1 MKDLETLEVLTSS
14 APLVNENNETDGE
27 SDSELELKILKK
39 KKIYNV
45 KPKDPYAPKKVR
57 TPAQINAWNKA
68 LETRQMNREGRKV
81 VKETENERVAREIK
95 EKKEQAKKSVEE
107 KIVKKAISI
116 KKKQI
121 KKEVILDEIS
131 DDDTSI
137 GTIKQIVRKQSS
149 RSVKPDV
156 PPEPVYQKPTY
167 NFI

>member
-1 MKDLETLEVLTSS
+1 MKDIETLEVLTDST
-14 APLVNENNETDGE
+14 PLINENNETDGE
-27 SDSELELKILKK
+27 SDAELELKVPIK

-45 KPKDPYAPKKVR
+45 KTKDPNAPKKER
-57 TPAQINAWNKA
+57 TPAQIQAWNKA

-81 VKETENERVAREIK
+81 VKETENERIAREIK

-131 DDDTSI
+131 DDDTPI
-137 GTIKQIVRKQSS
+137 ETIKQIVRKQPN
-149 RSVKPDV
+149 RSVKNDV
-156 PPEPVYQKPTY
+156 PPVQEYQKPTY